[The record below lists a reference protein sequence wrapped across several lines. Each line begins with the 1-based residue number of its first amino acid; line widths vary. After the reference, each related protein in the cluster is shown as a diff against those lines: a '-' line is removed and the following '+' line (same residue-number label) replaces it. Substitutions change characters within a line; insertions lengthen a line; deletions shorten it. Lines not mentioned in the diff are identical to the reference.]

1 MGEKL
6 KTIEDVKV
14 PRSLSSEQYAEQ
26 KKAFDDVIKK
36 CKPEIIGGECG
47 YKINDSELEK
57 AYKAGKMLQYQ
68 KENGE
73 WVDFSKNTVCDDFK
87 FQEHLN
93 YRIKPKCKWTAPNGQ
108 EYECKPSIICG
119 DCEYNTVKQL
129 RSLSS
134 EQYAEQTKAFKDAL
148 ASDYVYIRNY
158 DYTKIQNYIE
168 AIRLIAEKVGTAES
182 DCIEQLARDVGNYL
196 YDLVKGDKN

>member
-1 MGEKL
+1 MAERKCKL
-6 KTIEDVKV
+6 KGRDGKELDCV
-14 PRSLSSEQYAEQ
+14 PS
-26 KKAFDDVIKK
+26 KI
-36 CKPEIIGGECG
+36 CG
-47 YKINDSELEK
+47 DCEYNTSWTRGVEMNDSELEK
-57 AYKAGKMLQYQ
+57 AYKAGKTLQYQ

-93 YRIKPKCKWTAPNGQ
+93 YRIKPAYDRGLC
-108 EYECKPSIICG
+108 
-119 DCEYNTVKQL
+119 
-129 RSLSS
+129 
-134 EQYAEQTKAFKDAL
+134 
-148 ASDYVYIRNY
+148 IREY

-196 YDLVKGDKN
+196 YDLVKGDKDNG

>member
-1 MGEKL
+1 MSDK
-6 KTIEDVKV
+6 VKKV
-14 PRSLSSEQYAEQ
+14 LRSLSSEQYEEQ
-26 KKAFDDVIKK
+26 QKAFDDTFSMIKYDGH
-36 CKPEIIGGECG
+36 EYE
-47 YKINDSELEK
+47 
-57 AYKAGKMLQYQ
+57 AYKDGVKYKSTDGKNWVPEMEELKNAYEAGKMLQYQ

-93 YRIKPKCKWTAPNGQ
+93 YRIKPADSDK
-108 EYECKPSIICG
+108 
-119 DCEYNTVKQL
+119 
-129 RSLSS
+129 
-134 EQYAEQTKAFKDAL
+134 

-196 YDLVKGDKN
+196 YDLVKGEKDE

>member
-1 MGEKL
+1 MSG
-6 KTIEDVKV
+6 
-14 PRSLSSEQYAEQ
+14 
-26 KKAFDDVIKK
+26 KK
-36 CKPEIIGGECG
+36 CKWTAPNGPAYECKPSLICG
-47 YKINDSELEK
+47 DCENRTAELKNALE
-57 AYKAGKMLQYQ
+57 AGKMLQYQ

-93 YRIKPKCKWTAPNGQ
+93 YRIKPA
-108 EYECKPSIICG
+108 
-119 DCEYNTVKQL
+119 D
-129 RSLSS
+129 
-134 EQYAEQTKAFKDAL
+134 
-148 ASDYVYIRNY
+148 SDKKSDGVYIRNY

-196 YDLVKGDKN
+196 YDLAKGEKDD

>member
-1 MGEKL
+1 MSDKL
-6 KTIEDVKV
+6 NPTEE
-14 PRSLSSEQYAEQ
+14 L
-26 KKAFDDVIKK
+26 KKAY
-36 CKPEIIGGECG
+36 E
-47 YKINDSELEK
+47 
-57 AYKAGKMLQYQ
+57 AGKMLQYQ

-93 YRIKPKCKWTAPNGQ
+93 YRIKPAYDHKSFNDK
-108 EYECKPSIICG
+108 K
-119 DCEYNTVKQL
+119 
-129 RSLSS
+129 
-134 EQYAEQTKAFKDAL
+134 
-148 ASDYVYIRNY
+148 SDGVHIRNY

-196 YDLVKGDKN
+196 YGLVKGDK